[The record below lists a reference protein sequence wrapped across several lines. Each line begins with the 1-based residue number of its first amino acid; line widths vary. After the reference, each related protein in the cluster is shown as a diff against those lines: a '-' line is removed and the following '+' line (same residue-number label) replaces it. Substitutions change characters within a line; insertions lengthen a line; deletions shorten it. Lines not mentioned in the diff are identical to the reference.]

1 MKALVLEEYNTP
13 FALKEMPTP
22 AAGPGQVLVK
32 VHASGVN
39 PLDLKIA
46 AGQAAHAQTRLPAI
60 LGIDLA
66 GEVVALGAGVGK
78 FHPGDAVYGMTG
90 GIAGIPGSL
99 AEYAAVDADL
109 LALKPQSLSMR
120 EAAALPLILITAWE
134 AIVDQAKVQAGHT
147 VLVHGG
153 AGGVGHIAVQL
164 AKTMGANVYSTVRSE
179 YEALILQ
186 YGATPID
193 YTLHSVEEYVRVH
206 TQDQGFDVVLD
217 TVGGAT
223 LDASFK
229 AAKRYTG
236 HVVSILGWGTHS
248 LAPLSFRSA
257 TYSGVFTLYPL
268 ISGQGRAHHGE
279 ILNAATALIDEGR
292 IKPLVN
298 ARTYTL
304 TEIADA
310 HRAVQQG
317 RTSGKIVVSV
327 Q

>member
-1 MKALVLEEYNTP
+1 
-13 FALKEMPTP
+13 
-22 AAGPGQVLVK
+22 
-32 VHASGVN
+32 
-39 PLDLKIA
+39 
-46 AGQAAHAQTRLPAI
+46 
-60 LGIDLA
+60 
-66 GEVVALGAGVGK
+66 
-78 FHPGDAVYGMTG
+78 
-90 GIAGIPGSL
+90 
-99 AEYAAVDADL
+99 
-109 LALKPQSLSMR
+109 
-120 EAAALPLILITAWE
+120 
-134 AIVDQAKVQAGHT
+134 
-147 VLVHGG
+147 
-153 AGGVGHIAVQL
+153 
-164 AKTMGANVYSTVRSE
+164 MGANVYATVRSE
-179 YEALILQ
+179 YDALILQ

-206 TQDQGFDVVLD
+206 TQDQGFDIVLD

-279 ILNAATALIDEGR
+279 ILSAATALIDEGR
-292 IKPLVN
+292 MKPLVN

-317 RTSGKIVVSV
+317 KTSGKIVVSV